1 MLHRR
6 HGAGTSFP
14 SVDEDEVDA
23 EDLMDGYEEWREEYR
38 LEAGPSRIRQLEL
51 PEVPPALPMP
61 TSTVFPDEMPEPQA
75 GPSSHAARKASP
87 IARITSRTSTPTPSS
102 PRITRGGVT
111 GAGAGTGTGSGS
123 RPVSPSRPMDLASQ
137 SELFANTASLNEI
150 QPMKRSYTPP
160 NSYSVP
166 DWIPI
171 DNYRPATAP
180 ISPAAKIPPMP
191 LTSGY
196 TLTLPRL
203 PPEPPHPAKRHRRS
217 SKADERDR
225 ASLYRLQIQFGL
237 NPLSDALARST
248 KVVLTQDWK
257 IAQAELRHIR
267 AMERIEAKKNDGRWS
282 LRQPKKLRGP
292 PIPKG
297 HWDYLL
303 EEMVRRSSK
312 CPIRAHNY
320 PYDKDICLDNCML
333 MRDLRNGCTS
343 ISPRKDGGSESR
355 QGNSRTR
362 SSNGIWPPR
371 AIGHG
376 GW

>member
-1 MLHRR
+1 
-6 HGAGTSFP
+6 
-14 SVDEDEVDA
+14 
-23 EDLMDGYEEWREEYR
+23 MDGYEAWREEYR
-38 LEAGPSRIRQLEL
+38 LEAGPSRIKQLEL

-61 TSTVFPDEMPEPQA
+61 TATVFPDEIPSPRA
-75 GPSSHAARKASP
+75 GPSSHPARKASP
-87 IARITSRTSTPTPSS
+87 KPRIVSRTSTPTPSS
-102 PRITRGGVT
+102 PRFTRGAVSS
-111 GAGAGTGTGSGS
+111 AGAGS
-123 RPVSPSRPMDLASQ
+123 RPASPSRPMDLASQ
-137 SELFANTASLNEI
+137 TEPFAITASLNEI

-225 ASLYRLQIQFGL
+225 ASLYRLQVQYGL

-303 EEMVRRSSK
+303 EEMVRRTSNS
-312 CPIRAHNY
+312 PY
-320 PYDKDICLDNCML
+320 P
-333 MRDLRNGCTS
+333 
-343 ISPRKDGGSESR
+343 
-355 QGNSRTR
+355 RTHPFVR
-362 SSNGIWPPR
+362 
-371 AIGHG
+371 
-376 GW
+376 

>member
-1 MLHRR
+1 
-6 HGAGTSFP
+6 
-14 SVDEDEVDA
+14 
-23 EDLMDGYEEWREEYR
+23 
-38 LEAGPSRIRQLEL
+38 
-51 PEVPPALPMP
+51 
-61 TSTVFPDEMPEPQA
+61 
-75 GPSSHAARKASP
+75 
-87 IARITSRTSTPTPSS
+87 
-102 PRITRGGVT
+102 
-111 GAGAGTGTGSGS
+111 
-123 RPVSPSRPMDLASQ
+123 
-137 SELFANTASLNEI
+137 
-150 QPMKRSYTPP
+150 MKRSYTPP

-225 ASLYRLQIQFGL
+225 ASLYRLQVQYGL

-303 EEMVRRSSK
+303 EEMVRRTSNS
-312 CPIRAHNY
+312 PY
-320 PYDKDICLDNCML
+320 P
-333 MRDLRNGCTS
+333 
-343 ISPRKDGGSESR
+343 
-355 QGNSRTR
+355 RTHPFVR
-362 SSNGIWPPR
+362 
-371 AIGHG
+371 
-376 GW
+376 